1 MDTYP
6 QTNTQLVLRTEPELR
21 RLTEDELR
29 NEVRRLNHEIL
40 YLREQYTRKKSP
52 QKLGREGKTK
62 QDAKKWNVCNLLIA
76 AVLESGKTPNVA
88 NVKDLLDELESF
100 AYKEKSKEIKKAYF
114 QKKGKQID
122 DDFLK
127 HYLLQIFPEK
137 GTITDWMIKEAV
149 KQYEEYIATEI

>member
-1 MDTYP
+1 MSTCHQP
-6 QTNTQLVLRTEPELR
+6 NTQFKLLTEQELLL
-21 RLTEDELR
+21 LTEDELR
-29 NEVRRLNHEIL
+29 DEVRRLNHQIL
-40 YLREQYTRKKSP
+40 YLREKYTEKKSP

-100 AYKEKSKEIKKAYF
+100 AYKEKSKEIKEAYL
-114 QKKGKQID
+114 QKKGRQID
-122 DDFLK
+122 EDFLK
-127 HYLLQIFPEK
+127 YYLLQIFPEK

-149 KQYEEYIATEI
+149 KQYEEFIAAEI